1 MMKLLDPYIVE
12 KAVKEMTQLE
22 RKKFVGTEKEFK
34 RFIKR
39 KIDQKIPSLLTS
51 LRKLMIKQLFA
62 LVEIPY
68 RAITLFRSFAMIII
82 D

>member
-1 MMKLLDPYIVE
+1 MKLLDPYIVE
-12 KAVKEMTQLE
+12 KAVKEMIQLE

-39 KIDQKIPSLLTS
+39 MIDQKIPSLLTS
-51 LRKLMIKQLFA
+51 LRELMIKQLFA
-62 LVEIPY
+62 LVEIPS
-68 RAITLFRSFAMIII
+68 RVTTFFRSSAMIII